1 MVVTMTLSETIAGAM
16 MYMFFV
22 ALSGGMGLLVAAW
35 IGYKFYK
42 RQERKNGSMIKRK
55 RGVA

>member
-42 RQERKNGSMIKRK
+42 RQERKNGGIKRK
-55 RGVA
+55 RGMA